1 MLDLISNH
9 VINFILF
16 WGIWLLIP
24 LLVDVVT
31 MVIYLMSLLVHNEDK
46 EIDNFNLDH
55 YPYVTIVVPVFNSE
69 GTLTM
74 CLESLVGQ
82 SYPASSIHVICVD
95 NGSQDK
101 SFELFQKFQVQH
113 QEMTLMWVSIERP
126 SKSIALNVGMYSGQG
141 TYLINLDSDTWLDR
155 DAILNVVKVFEKD
168 STLMAATG
176 SIRVDKSFVQQP
188 SFMDIINYCEVV
200 EYLIAFDIGRRY
212 HSMRNTMFTLS
223 GAFSAFR
230 RETILQSFLYQER
243 TVSEDTDLTFN
254 LRNSL
259 KEKNGRIGCISKA
272 IAYVEPIESLARLYS
287 QRLRWQRGEM
297 EVVAA
302 YYTEVP
308 SVIKAMFNLIG
319 RTLLTDHTLALTQMS
334 WTFLLPLLFFLGYSL
349 PMVFVGMSG
358 MFICYLLLDVLYFF
372 VAYCGA
378 DKSFQK
384 ELSNIRWIIFALP
397 FYRYLIYWFRLA
409 GNIQVLTEPKSWK
422 VQNPIQQLV
431 DVFEG
436 YKKKLWNRW
445 LKKVGGE

>member
-1 MLDLISNH
+1 MLDLFFDH
-9 VINFILF
+9 TINFILF
-16 WGIWLLIP
+16 WGIWLLVP
-24 LLVDVVT
+24 LLVDAGT
-31 MVIYLMSLLVHNEDK
+31 MVTYLLSLFVVKADE
-46 EIDNFNLDH
+46 EIDDFELDY

-69 GTLTM
+69 GTLRM
-74 CLESLVGQ
+74 CLESLTKQ
-82 SYPASSIHVICVD
+82 SYPVSSIHVICVD
-95 NGSQDK
+95 NGSQDN
-101 SFELFQKFQVQH
+101 SFELFQKFQSEH
-113 QEMTLMWVSIERP
+113 QEMSLMWVSIDRP

-155 DAILNVVKVFEKD
+155 DTILNVVKVFEKD

-176 SIRVDKSFVQQP
+176 SIRVDKKLLEHP
-188 SFMDIINYCEVV
+188 SFMDIINYCEVI

-212 HSMRNTMFTLS
+212 HSMTNTLFTLS

-259 KEKNGRIGCISKA
+259 KGTNGRIGYISKA

-302 YYTEVP
+302 YYTKVP
-308 SVIKAMFNLIG
+308 SVFKAIFNLMG
-319 RTLLTDHTLALTQMS
+319 RTLLTDHTLALAQMS
-334 WTFLLPLLFFLGYSL
+334 WAFLLPLMFLLGYSL
-349 PMVFVGMSG
+349 PMVFVGMGG
-358 MFICYLLLDVLYFF
+358 MFICYLLLDIFYFF
-372 VAYCGA
+372 VAYRGA
-378 DKSFQK
+378 DKTFRK
-384 ELSNIRWIIFALP
+384 ELSKIRWIIFVLP

-409 GNIQVLTEPKSWK
+409 GNIQVLTETKSWK

-431 DVFEG
+431 DVFKG
-436 YKKKLWNRW
+436 YKKKLRSQWFG
-445 LKKVGGE
+445 KKVRG